1 MNRTAA
7 SISLLALAA
16 SGLLFLS
23 GCPATPTV
31 QDRGTQ
37 TGNGGDWKQA
47 DYDRGF
53 SDGFL
58 VDDEYWRGFDE
69 SYGTVDAGPIL
80 NSGGDIPY
88 LTSPAYDAGYWD
100 GVWYAYNDGYFVEY
114 DYAFTIGFSEGY
126 DLAFWPDWADF
137 LANDEHVE
145 YYDGGFTDGY
155 NDGFSEGRV
164 LGAYDY
170 KTGLDY
176 DWLDA
181 MTYYREGNDVYLDE
195 VGLGTGADGPV
206 VLYTYGT
213 DPNDLVGKAA
223 GKPENTAVISEG
235 RSIRRNGAGTAK
247 AAKTIIPDISY
258 RALPDNERAH
268 FNTAPATSPR
278 SSAALSLTTT
288 WAQRIDAYRAVQSG
302 G

>member
-1 MNRTAA
+1 MCRMIVSMSVLT
-7 SISLLALAA
+7 LAV
-16 SGLLFLS
+16 STLLFVS
-23 GCPATPTV
+23 GCPPTPTT

-37 TGNGGDWKQA
+37 TGSGSNWKQA
-47 DYDRGF
+47 DYDQGF

-69 SYGTVDAGPIL
+69 SYGTRDAGPML
-80 NSGGDIPY
+80 YSGGDIPY
-88 LTSPAYDAGYWD
+88 VTSPAYDAGYWD

-126 DLAFWPDWADF
+126 DLAFWPDWVDF
-137 LANDEHVE
+137 LTNDQHVE

-170 KTGLDY
+170 SNNLPY

-181 MTYYREGNDVYLDE
+181 MTYYREGNDVYLDQ
-195 VGLGTGADGPV
+195 VGFGTGADGPV
-206 VLYTYGT
+206 VLYTWGT
-213 DPNDLVGKAA
+213 DPNDLVSAKSAA
-223 GKPENTAVISEG
+223 APPSGG
-235 RSIRRNGAGTAK
+235 RSIRHSAGD
-247 AAKTIIPDISY
+247 AAKTAKNTIPGISY
-258 RALPDNERAH
+258 RTLPDNERAL

-278 SSAALSLTTT
+278 SSAALNIKTT
-288 WAQRIDAYRAVQSG
+288 WAERIDAYRAAQSVK
-302 G
+302 

>member
-1 MNRTAA
+1 MKRTAL

-16 SGLLFLS
+16 GALVFLS
-23 GCPATPTV
+23 GCPATPPT

-37 TGNGGDWKQA
+37 TGNGGSWKQA
-47 DYDRGF
+47 DYDQGF

-80 NSGGDIPY
+80 YSGGDIPY

-114 DYAFTIGFSEGY
+114 DYAFTVGFSEGY
-126 DLAFWPDWADF
+126 DLGFRSNWIDF
-137 LANDEHVE
+137 LTNDEHLE

-170 KTGLDY
+170 SNGLAN

-181 MTYYREGNDVYLDE
+181 MTYYRDGNDVYLDQ

-213 DPNDLVGKAA
+213 DPNDLVSKSA
-223 GKPENTAVISEG
+223 GKPENAAVASGG
-235 RSIRRNGAGTAK
+235 RSIRHSAADTAK
-247 AAKTIIPDISY
+247 AAKTTIPDISY
-258 RALPDNERAH
+258 RSLPDNERAH
-268 FNTAPATSPR
+268 FNTAPAKSPR
-278 SSAALSLTTT
+278 ASAALSITST
-288 WAQRIDAYRAVQSG
+288 WAQRIDAYRATLSG
-302 G
+302 S